1 MKLAGRIAVAAPV
14 LFVLAVAVAP
24 VLAADSAVGIVGKAF
39 EPATITI
46 SQGDT
51 VTWTVNQAIGEPH
64 SVTSG
69 SPSTDSGKVF
79 DSGINLKDNGQS
91 FQFTFKDPG
100 EYAYYCEVHPTEM
113 TGKVVVLAEGASPP
127 PSIEPPPS
135 EEHTGVPADRRL
147 LAGSILVI
155 AIVLMFGAAAL
166 WRRMNPA

>member
-1 MKLAGRIAVAAPV
+1 MRFAARLAIPSAL
-14 LFVLAVAVAP
+14 LFVLAVAAAP
-24 VLAADSAVGIVGKAF
+24 VLAGDGSVSIAGKAF

-46 SQGDT
+46 SKGDT
-51 VTWTVNQAIGEPH
+51 VTWSVTESIGEQH

-69 SPSTDSGKVF
+69 TPQDAGKTF

-91 FQFTFKDPG
+91 FQWKFDEAG
-100 EYAYYCEVHPTEM
+100 EFLYFCIVHPTEM

-135 EEHTGVPADRRL
+135 EQVTGVATDRRV
-147 LAGSILVI
+147 LAGAILAV
-155 AIVLMFGAAAL
+155 ALVLMFAMAWL